1 MNYLVQP
8 QSLIEKAIRIPSFAS
23 MFSKE
28 QIQFSELVDI
38 STQIVEE
45 WSSDW
50 DEGYG
55 FGSSDGTYM
64 LKDFID
70 TVISNFTKS
79 IYNKSGYQTVFNPTL
94 SVEYK
99 YSESELVS
107 FEDDG
112 QF

>member
-38 STQIVEE
+38 SIQIVEE

-50 DEGYG
+50 EEGHG

-64 LKDFID
+64 LKDFMD
-70 TVISNFTKS
+70 TVISNFTNS
-79 IYNKSGYQTVFNPTL
+79 IYNKSGYQQ
-94 SVEYK
+94 
-99 YSESELVS
+99 YSIQLY
-107 FEDDG
+107 
-112 QF
+112 Q

>member
-8 QSLIEKAIRIPSFAS
+8 QTLIERALRIESFSS

-28 QIQFSELVDI
+28 QIQFSELIDI

-50 DEGYG
+50 DEGQG

-64 LKDFID
+64 LKDFMD
-70 TVISNFTKS
+70 TVISNFTDS
-79 IYNKSGYQTVFNPTL
+79 TYNKSGYQTVFQPSL
-94 SVEYK
+94 MIIK
-99 YSESELVS
+99 L
-107 FEDDG
+107 
-112 QF
+112 

>member
-8 QSLIEKAIRIPSFAS
+8 QSLIDRAIRIPSFSS

-38 STQIVEE
+38 ATQIVEE

-50 DEGYG
+50 DEGHG

-70 TVISNFTKS
+70 NVIWKYADGKFETKFTPS
-79 IYNKSGYQTVFNPTL
+79 L
-94 SVEYK
+94 SVVE
-99 YSESELVS
+99 YSEAEHHNMVQKMES
-107 FEDDG
+107 G
-112 QF
+112 I